1 MLLINRDSLASYQL
15 NRVKKELNPKF
26 DRLCRSTTEPSVN
39 LTLLFLFLFLLNF
52 ILLLNSKDKILIKK

>member
-1 MLLINRDSLASYQL
+1 MVLNMFNYVELQVH

-39 LTLLFLFLFLLNF
+39 LTL
-52 ILLLNSKDKILIKK
+52 I

>member
-1 MLLINRDSLASYQL
+1 MFYFVELLAH

-39 LTLLFLFLFLLNF
+39 LTLRYWYKIFQVKVPGLPKPNYNLLYK
-52 ILLLNSKDKILIKK
+52 L